1 VLVITDN
8 VDGEIEG
15 ADCRIDRACTRAVQ
29 MQGSP
34 VILNVKGDA
43 LPVGSVT

>member
-1 VLVITDN
+1 VLVITDD
-8 VDGEIEG
+8 VDGEVEG
-15 ADCRIDRACTRAVQ
+15 ADCRIDRAGTGTVQ

-34 VILNVKGDA
+34 VILNVKSDA